1 MDLRIHKDL
10 DELSLEAARIFFE
23 LARSK
28 QKTGTPFT
36 VVLSGGSTPRTLYRI
51 LASEPY
57 GKKIPWEIVHLFF
70 GDERCVEPTHR
81 ESNYRMVLDTLISKI
96 DIPKG
101 NIHRMEGE
109 LYPPLA
115 ALRYEEYLKKFF
127 GERGPAD
134 EGSGEGGEGGSWM
147 PVFDLVLLGLGSD
160 GHTLSIFPGT
170 RASDEEKRLVTENYV
185 DRLESWR
192 LTLTLPVVNAA
203 STVVFL
209 VAGEAKAKVLK
220 EVATGARG
228 SGAYPASWVRP
239 VKGRLIWLVD
249 RVSARFLCER
259 K

>member
-1 MDLRIHKDL
+1 MSI
-10 DELSLEAARIFFE
+10 EAARIFFE

-28 QKTGTPFT
+28 QKTDTPFT
-36 VVLSGGSTPRTLYRI
+36 VALSGGSTPRTLYRI
-51 LASEPY
+51 LASGPY
-57 GKKIPWEIVHLFF
+57 GKKIPWENVHLFF
-70 GDERCVEPTHR
+70 GDERCVGPTHR
-81 ESNYRMVLDTLISKI
+81 ESNYRMVFDTLISKI

-115 ALRYEEYLKKFF
+115 AFRYEEYLRKFF
-127 GERGPAD
+127 GERRLVD
-134 EGSGEGGEGGSWM
+134 ESSRGGGGEGNVEGGGVS
-147 PVFDLVLLGLGSD
+147 VFDLVLLGLGSD

-209 VAGEAKAKVLK
+209 VAGEDKARVLK
-220 EVATGARG
+220 EVSTGARG
-228 SGAYPASWVRP
+228 SGAYPARRVRP
-239 VKGRLIWLVD
+239 AKGRLIWLVD
-249 RVSARFLCER
+249 RASARFLCER